1 MLTTVGETVENGHTE
16 LSETDHPTSFEQ
28 LIIVGLAVLRQGLEL
43 VSKTLTDDSQLS
55 FPSKLIPG
63 STIGTLLARKHGLT
77 RILALH

>member
-1 MLTTVGETVENGHTE
+1 MNDGHTE
-16 LSETDHPTSFEQ
+16 ISEAENSTSFEQ

-63 STIGTLLARKHGLT
+63 STIGTCLHGNRKPVLQG
-77 RILALH
+77 